1 MLTRLIVFRRETD
14 DSSQIFI
21 PFINDVRVGC
31 PESSS
36 SASVDLEESNISM
49 SGSPP
54 SLPPP
59 TLPLPPPGKLTPP
72 SSPNVGQPTREGWEP
87 VELQLDYWSK
97 QTQGEKGKST
107 LRQAFR
113 ALHVQRLP
121 ALGETPGSH
130 LSMNYTT
137 KEKKQKSKDDEI
149 FFYHYSN
156 KFLICYLWKFSL
168 ILMLQICF
176 YSNEIRQKEGKG
188 ERKRAKKSDC
198 GWRDASYMFCE
209 NSQHSIK
216 R

>member
-1 MLTRLIVFRRETD
+1 M
-14 DSSQIFI
+14 
-21 PFINDVRVGC
+21 GC
-31 PESSS
+31 PDSSS
-36 SASVDLEESNISM
+36 STSVDLEESNIST

-59 TLPLPPPGKLTPP
+59 TLPVAPPGKLTPP
-72 SSPNVGQPTREGWEP
+72 SSPNVGQPMREGWEP
-87 VELQLDYWSK
+87 VELQLDYWGK

-121 ALGETPGSH
+121 SLGEVPGHH

-137 KEKKQKSKDDEI
+137 KEKKQKSKI
-149 FFYHYSN
+149 KASSITSSYFQILIRISYLYSS
-156 KFLICYLWKFSL
+156 LFS
-168 ILMLQICF
+168 
-176 YSNEIRQKEGKG
+176 SNEIRQKERKRK
-188 ERKRAKKSDC
+188 RKRAKESNS
-198 GWRDASYMFCE
+198 GWCNTSYMFCE

>member
-1 MLTRLIVFRRETD
+1 MNDFRCVGKLHAEKKVTDRVRRETD

-36 SASVDLEESNISM
+36 SASVDLEESNVSM

-59 TLPLPPPGKLTPP
+59 SLPVPPPGKLTPP
-72 SSPNVGQPTREGWEP
+72 SSPNVGQPAREGWEP
-87 VELQLDYWSK
+87 VELQLDYWGK

-121 ALGETPGSH
+121 PLGEAPGHH
-130 LSMNYTT
+130 LSMNYTM
-137 KEKKQKSKDDEI
+137 KEKKQKSKTNI
-149 FFYHYSN
+149 ATVIS
-156 KFLICYLWKFSL
+156 FSL
-168 ILMLQICF
+168 FL
-176 YSNEIRQKEGKG
+176 
-188 ERKRAKKSDC
+188 
-198 GWRDASYMFCE
+198 
-209 NSQHSIK
+209 NSPSLLFFLFLRNHC
-216 R
+216 

>member
-1 MLTRLIVFRRETD
+1 
-14 DSSQIFI
+14 
-21 PFINDVRVGC
+21 
-31 PESSS
+31 
-36 SASVDLEESNISM
+36 M

-59 TLPLPPPGKLTPP
+59 TLPVPPPGKLTPP

-121 ALGETPGSH
+121 SLGEIPGHH

-137 KEKKQKSKDDEI
+137 KEKKQKSEI
-149 FFYHYSN
+149 KANSI
-156 KFLICYLWKFSL
+156 LIQIIIRTSYL
-168 ILMLQICF
+168 
-176 YSNEIRQKEGKG
+176 
-188 ERKRAKKSDC
+188 
-198 GWRDASYMFCE
+198 
-209 NSQHSIK
+209 HSCINFQ
-216 R
+216 

>member
-1 MLTRLIVFRRETD
+1 MNFIRRETD

-31 PESSS
+31 PDSSS

-59 TLPLPPPGKLTPP
+59 TLPVPPPGKLTPP
-72 SSPNVGQPTREGWEP
+72 SSPNVGQPAREGWEP
-87 VELQLDYWSK
+87 VELQLDYWGK

-121 ALGETPGSH
+121 SLGEAPGHH
-130 LSMNYTT
+130 LCMNYTT
-137 KEKKQKSKDDEI
+137 KEKKQKSKNVNLRI
-149 FFYHYSN
+149 SKRLNKINFFHCN
-156 KFLICYLWKFSL
+156 
-168 ILMLQICF
+168 
-176 YSNEIRQKEGKG
+176 
-188 ERKRAKKSDC
+188 
-198 GWRDASYMFCE
+198 
-209 NSQHSIK
+209 
-216 R
+216 